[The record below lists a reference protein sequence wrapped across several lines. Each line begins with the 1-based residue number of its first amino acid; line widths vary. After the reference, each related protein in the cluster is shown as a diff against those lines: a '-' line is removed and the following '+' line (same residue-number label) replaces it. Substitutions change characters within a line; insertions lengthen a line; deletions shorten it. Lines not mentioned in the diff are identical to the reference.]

1 MKKAVHF
8 GAGNIG
14 RGFIGKLLADSNV
27 AVTFADVNEPLID
40 QLSHK
45 QQYNVRVVG
54 TESTIESVSHISA
67 VNSMS
72 ADVIDRIATTDL
84 VTTAVGANVLDKI
97 ARTIAEGL
105 KKRFSDGNESPLNII
120 ACENMV
126 RGSTHLKAEVYR
138 HLNEEEQAKT
148 DEYVGFVDSAVDRI
162 VPPMDAAND
171 DPLEVTVESFSEW
184 IVDDQQFKGEIPAIT
199 GMERTSNLMAYVER
213 KLFTLNTGH
222 CITAYLGCLH
232 GYRTIREAIN
242 DPVIRT
248 DVTQAMMESGEVL
261 IRRYRFD
268 REKHYVYIDKI
279 IERFA
284 NPFLVDEVDRVGR
297 EPIRKLGQND
307 RLIRPLLG
315 TMEYQT
321 DNDAL
326 LKGIA
331 AALKYENSTDPQAVE
346 LQSYLQQHGVV
357 KTLAHY
363 CGLEE
368 TSKEAQSI
376 ESIYHQL

>member
-14 RGFIGKLLADSNV
+14 RGFIGKLLADSDV
-27 AVTFADVNEPLID
+27 AVTFADVNGPLID
-40 QLSHK
+40 QLSHEQK
-45 QQYNVRVVG
+45 YNVRVVG
-54 TESTIESVSHISA
+54 KDSKIDVVKHITA

-72 ADVIDRIATTDL
+72 KDVVDQIANTDM

-105 KKRFSDGNESPLNII
+105 VKRFEQGNESPLNII

-126 RGSTHLKAEVYR
+126 RGSTHLKAEVYA
-138 HLNEEEQAKT
+138 HLNEEQQAKA

-184 IVDDQQFKGEIPAIT
+184 IVDDQQFKGEIPSIV

-222 CITAYLGCLH
+222 CITAYLGCMA
-232 GYRTIREAIN
+232 GYRTIREAIG
-242 DPVIRT
+242 DPIIRM
-248 DVTQAMMESGEVL
+248 DVTEAMKESGEVL
-261 IRRYRFD
+261 IQRYGFD
-268 REKHYVYIDKI
+268 RELHYAYIEKI
-279 IERFA
+279 IERFS
-284 NPFLVDEVDRVGR
+284 NPFLVDEVARVGR
-297 EPIRKLGQND
+297 EPIRKLGRND

-315 TMEYQT
+315 TIEYGT
-321 DNDAL
+321 ANDAL

-331 AALKYENSTDPQAVE
+331 AALKYENATDPQAVE
-346 LQSYLQQHGVV
+346 LQAYLQEHGVM
-357 KTLAHY
+357 KTLTHY
-363 CGLEE
+363 CGLEA

-376 ESIYHQL
+376 ESIFSQL